1 MVVAAPF
8 IASAQQTVVT
18 ADGTEILVDALTP
31 DMQAQ
36 VFETQ
41 ENLQMGRG
49 QGPLKVNTEGQFYL
63 NPEGAGIG
71 NGLSEEILVDY
82 LRG

>member
-1 MVVAAPF
+1 MRFTTKLALKAACVVVAAPF

-41 ENLQMGRG
+41 QNLQMGRG

-63 NPEGAGIG
+63 
-71 NGLSEEILVDY
+71 
-82 LRG
+82 